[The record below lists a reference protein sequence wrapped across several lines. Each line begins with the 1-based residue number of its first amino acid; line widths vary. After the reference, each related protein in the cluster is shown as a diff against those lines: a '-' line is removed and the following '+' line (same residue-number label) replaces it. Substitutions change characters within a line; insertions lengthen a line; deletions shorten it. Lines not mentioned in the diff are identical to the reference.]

1 MATLLIN
8 EIQWDCD
15 GFDPVDD
22 CALPLNVLVVGAP
35 TDYEDADYQERLAC
49 FLSDTYGFCHRG
61 FGMQEIV
68 GDKPGRVRHFDDKK
82 IQIDSIMESP

>member
-35 TDYEDADYQERLAC
+35 LDYEDEEYQERLAC
-49 FLSDTYGFCHRG
+49 FLSDTYGFFFNG
-61 FGMQEIV
+61 FSVSLIQ

-82 IQIDSIMESP
+82 IQIDAIMESP